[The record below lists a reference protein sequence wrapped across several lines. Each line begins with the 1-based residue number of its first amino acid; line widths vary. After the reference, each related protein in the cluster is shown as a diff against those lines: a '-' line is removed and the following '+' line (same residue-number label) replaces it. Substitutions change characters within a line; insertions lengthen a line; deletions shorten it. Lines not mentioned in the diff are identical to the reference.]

1 MQNVPKPAIIQER
14 MQQLG
19 CCVLIPTYNNEKSLA
34 RVLKDVLDYTSNIIV
49 VNDGATDNT
58 KEILKEFPEV
68 EQIHFKKNQGKGKA
82 LMSGFKKALE
92 KGYQFS
98 ITIDSD
104 GQHFAEDIPVFL
116 DALEEEPNKNIL
128 YIGARNMNQA
138 DVPGK
143 SSFGNKF
150 SNFWFWFETGTWLQD
165 TQCGF
170 RLYPLREIDK
180 LRLYTPKFEFEI
192 EVIVKAA
199 WQGTLV
205 KNVPVKILYDDVD
218 RVSHFRTVPDF
229 TRISIL
235 NTWFVLVT
243 IFYIKPR
250 DFFRKIKKKGFKKF
264 LLNDVLGSNDSPL
277 KKASSIAL
285 GVFIG
290 LSPFWGLH
298 TLLVLFLSFILKLNK
313 PIAFAFSN
321 VSLPPFI
328 PFIVLGS
335 LQTGSWIMGESY
347 SFALDSINKNFDF
360 LTHLK
365 AYLIGSFVLA
375 VVGSIIVGGIGY
387 LTLTYF
393 GKRKIAVNNG

>member
-1 MQNVPKPAIIQER
+1 MQNVPKPATIQER

-34 RVLKDVLDYTSNIIV
+34 RVLQDVLDYTTNIIV

-58 KEILKEFPEV
+58 KEILKGFPEV
-68 EQIHFKKNQGKGKA
+68 EQIHFEKNQGKGKA
-82 LMSGFKKALE
+82 LKSGFKKALE

-98 ITIDSD
+98 ITMDSD
-104 GQHFAEDIPVFL
+104 GQHFAEDIPIFL

-277 KKASSIAL
+277 KKASSITL
-285 GVFIG
+285 GVFVG

-335 LQTGSWIMGESY
+335 LQTGSWILGESY
-347 SFALDSINKNFDF
+347 SFSLDSINKNFDF

-375 VVGSIIVGGIGY
+375 IVGAIIVGGIGY

>member
-1 MQNVPKPAIIQER
+1 MRNVPKPATIQER
-14 MQQLG
+14 MQQLD

-34 RVLKDVLDYTSNIIV
+34 RVLQNVLDYTTNIIV

-58 KEILKEFPEV
+58 REILKGFPEV
-68 EQIHFKKNQGKGKA
+68 EQIHFEKNQGKGKA

-98 ITIDSD
+98 ITMDSD
-104 GQHFAEDIPVFL
+104 GQHFADDIPVFL
-116 DALEEEPNKNIL
+116 DALDEEPNKNIL

-150 SNFWFWFETGTWLQD
+150 SNFWFWFETGNWLQD

-235 NTWFVLVT
+235 NTWFVLMT

-298 TLLVLFLSFILKLNK
+298 TLLVLFLSFLLKLNK

-328 PFIVLGS
+328 PFIILGS
-335 LQTGSWIMGESY
+335 LQTGSWILGESY
-347 SFALDSINKNFDF
+347 SFSLDSISKNFDF
-360 LTHLK
+360 FTHLK
-365 AYLIGSFVLA
+365 AYLLGSLVLA
-375 VVGSIIVGGIGY
+375 VVGAMLSGGIGY

>member
-1 MQNVPKPAIIQER
+1 
-14 MQQLG
+14 MQQWH

-34 RVLKDVLDYTSNIIV
+34 RVLRDVLRFTSNIIV

-58 KEILKEFPEV
+58 AKILEGFPEIDQV
-68 EQIHFKKNQGKGKA
+68 HFEKNQGKGKA
-82 LMSGFKKALE
+82 LRVGFEEALK
-92 KGYQFS
+92 KGYHYA
-98 ITIDSD
+98 ITMDSD
-104 GQHFAEDIPVFL
+104 GQHFAEDIVVFL
-116 DALEEEPNKNIL
+116 DALERETTKNIL
-128 YIGARNMNQA
+128 YIGARNMAQA

-170 RLYPLREIDK
+170 RLYPLKEIEK
-180 LRLYTPKFEFEI
+180 LSLYTPKFEFEI
-192 EVIVKAA
+192 EVIVKAS
-199 WQGTLV
+199 WHGTLV

-243 IFYIKPR
+243 VFYIKPR
-250 DFFRKIKKKGFKKF
+250 DFFRKIKKKGFKTF
-264 LLNDVLGSNDSPL
+264 LLNDVLGSNDTPA
-277 KKASSIAL
+277 KKALSIAL
-285 GVFIG
+285 GVFVG

-298 TLLVLFLSFILKLNK
+298 TILVLFLSFILKLNK

-335 LQTGSWIMGESY
+335 LQTGSWILGESFTF
-347 SFALDSINKNFDF
+347 SLESINANFDF

-365 AYLIGSFVLA
+365 AYLIGSMILA
-375 VVGSIIVGGIGY
+375 CGGALLLGGIGY
-387 LTLTYF
+387 ITLTYF
-393 GKRKIAVNNG
+393 GKRKMAVNNG